1 MMQRILTLFFCS
13 CGLSLADDVNTQGG
27 QIELGLVSE
36 VRSIQPGKTFSV
48 ALNITHAAEWHTYW
62 KHPGIV
68 GVPTEL
74 TWTMPEGFEAGEIQW
89 PPPEQVPMARLT
101 AYGYEREVHLIVD
114 IKPPADLKRGEKVTL
129 RAKGLWMACARTCHP
144 GFGDFSITLPVAE
157 AAADEPD
164 YNEEIHKHL
173 EAERA
178 SFPDDLKG
186 WKAEVA
192 NVNDDKLIL
201 TIRPTEKTQA
211 DAKVKARE
219 IYFYSYDNQVD
230 SDAKQ
235 KVAIKQDGAIEFR
248 LIRPDFAPED
258 PSEIAGLVYHP
269 NGWPTNGGAK
279 FARIRA
285 AWSE

>member
-1 MMQRILTLFFCS
+1 MMLRILTFIFCS
-13 CGLSLADDVNTQGG
+13 CGLLLADDVNTQGG
-27 QIELGLVSE
+27 QVELGLVSE
-36 VRSIQPGKTFSV
+36 VRSIQPGETFSV
-48 ALNITHAAEWHTYW
+48 ALNITHAAKWHTYW

-68 GVPTEL
+68 GVPTKL

-89 PPPEQVPMARLT
+89 PPPELVPMARLT
-101 AYGYEREVHLIVD
+101 AYGYEREVYLIVD
-114 IKPPADLKRGEKVTL
+114 IKPPADLKRGESVIL
-129 RAKGLWMACARTCHP
+129 RANGLWMACARTCHP
-144 GFGDFSITLPVAE
+144 GFGEFSITLPVAE

-178 SFPDDLKG
+178 SFPEDLKG

-192 NVNDDKLIL
+192 NVSDDKLIL
-201 TIRPTEKTQA
+201 TIRPTEQAQA
-211 DAKVKARE
+211 DAKGKPRD